1 MIKTKIISVEL
12 QLTLSDPQL
21 VKLQDLTN
29 AERCEIKKQLLDLD
43 GVDLVMMQ
51 ERQIRTNKIS
61 IDIDQPS
68 QVETMKQQILKIII
82 KQLSSGS

>member
-68 QVETMKQQILKIII
+68 QVETIKQQILKIII
-82 KQLSSGS
+82 KQLS